1 MRSTNTVGAAPNTAL
16 IDGCCTMSDKAEI
29 AKSFLSHNSRDK
41 PAVEVIQG
49 LLERGDLQ
57 RRQRPIPC
65 WFDKDDL
72 RSKGTWMS
80 QLEDAMATCGS
91 AVVFYG
97 PDGHG
102 PIHSEHNSTNAN
114 MLSTG

>member
-1 MRSTNTVGAAPNTAL
+1 
-16 IDGCCTMSDKAEI
+16 MSDNSEI

-57 RRQRPIPC
+57 RGERPIPC

-72 RSKGTWMS
+72 RSTGTWMS
-80 QLEDAMATCGS
+80 QLEDAVATCGS
-91 AVVFYG
+91 AIVFYG
-97 PDGHG
+97 AGLRRGQTWDSGLRSQEVSG
-102 PIHSEHNSTNAN
+102 T
-114 MLSTG
+114 LTFVV

>member
-1 MRSTNTVGAAPNTAL
+1 
-16 IDGCCTMSDKAEI
+16 MSDNSEI

-49 LLERGDLQ
+49 LLERGDLP
-57 RRQRPIPC
+57 RGERPIPC

-72 RSKGTWMS
+72 RSRGTWMS
-80 QLEDAMATCGS
+80 QLEDAVACGA

-97 PDGHG
+97 PDGRSG
-102 PIHSEHNSTNAN
+102 KYELNCC
-114 MLSTG
+114 